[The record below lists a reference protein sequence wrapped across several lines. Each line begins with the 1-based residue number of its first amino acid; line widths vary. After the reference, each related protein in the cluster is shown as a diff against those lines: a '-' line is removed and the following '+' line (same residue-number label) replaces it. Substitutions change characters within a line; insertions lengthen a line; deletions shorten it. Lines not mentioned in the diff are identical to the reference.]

1 MYSLCDRKVLRVVF
15 VPCGMSA
22 LLRVACLLLLVP
34 GSCARKTLAVSMPS
48 SHGKNF
54 KTRTW
59 VPCLM
64 TDAGVK
70 SVSRGIRG
78 GGQPQVDNGCS
89 RTESGDESDGE
100 MPGIAKEV
108 KGDDGA
114 TAAPECS
121 VKDIVLTQRN
131 LNAVKLALD
140 ALSKTNSTMV
150 VAPTGS
156 GKTLIISSVIFTYL
170 ERIGFKGKVLVLAHR
185 TYLLDQLEKRFHTM
199 YPNVSTGQF
208 RSDVQ
213 EWEAGVIFAMV
224 PTLQREHHLQSM
236 PTFDLVVVDECHH
249 TPANSWA
256 RIIEHVWALN
266 ATCRLFG
273 TTATPIRGDKKPIR
287 NWFPHISDQITTKEL
302 ETAGRLAPVQA
313 FVIDFEQGDYFGND
327 SVESEEL
334 DEEHET
340 DEYSTSAKVRP
351 RRKLFEPRLIN
362 DPESNN
368 RVVSEWQERAGSH
381 QTIVF
386 CKDKQHAR
394 DMTDAFNQRGIK
406 AVCITSGMPKA
417 ERSHALETYTSG
429 VAQVLVNVNIFS
441 EGFDDAKTTAVVLL
455 RHKSHKGLF
464 VQMVGRGRRACAG
477 KEFCVL
483 LDFGRSTEAY
493 KNLDVDVF
501 WLLISDKNKK
511 NVTSS
516 DVGGGHG
523 KGNKQAHPPVRDFR
537 LRKFHLNDV
546 QRRIRESS
554 FKWFQLPLADADHH
568 DGCTCIALAATSF
581 GGFACICMYNRDDVF
596 YVVSKSKAT
605 QNEFS
610 IGQGNSAA
618 CVTRADALL
627 QTKLE
632 RRFAG
637 DWHDEPATD
646 RQMGHPAMWNM
657 GKRAKS
663 GEMPSE
669 LTKYEASLLITFHD
683 NRKEI
688 ELVVTEFAA
697 ENAKS
702 VSRGQAVSEN
712 SESSVM
718 MFNVGT
724 KKEGDSEEGDSGS
737 EGQDDVHHGDIV
749 MQNTEGAHVGLENPE
764 EESQPDSGSEISY
777 EEVEETQ
784 SLGRRTTQRLRKE
797 DVYERDDDE
806 ERTKLRKGEGGGSP
820 VGLKPWMSASES
832 VSD

>member
-1 MYSLCDRKVLRVVF
+1 MEKLRYSSKLKLYAVTARYPLCSSGSFIIRSSLKQAPSLSLLPFNRRFSRLILQSRSKEPQEPQHLLLTSWLLCWKGQMYSLCDRKVLRVVF

-273 TTATPIRGDKKPIR
+273 TTATPIR
-287 NWFPHISDQITTKEL
+287 
-302 ETAGRLAPVQA
+302 
-313 FVIDFEQGDYFGND
+313 
-327 SVESEEL
+327 
-334 DEEHET
+334 
-340 DEYSTSAKVRP
+340 
-351 RRKLFEPRLIN
+351 
-362 DPESNN
+362 
-368 RVVSEWQERAGSH
+368 
-381 QTIVF
+381 
-386 CKDKQHAR
+386 
-394 DMTDAFNQRGIK
+394 
-406 AVCITSGMPKA
+406 
-417 ERSHALETYTSG
+417 
-429 VAQVLVNVNIFS
+429 
-441 EGFDDAKTTAVVLL
+441 
-455 RHKSHKGLF
+455 
-464 VQMVGRGRRACAG
+464 
-477 KEFCVL
+477 
-483 LDFGRSTEAY
+483 
-493 KNLDVDVF
+493 
-501 WLLISDKNKK
+501 
-511 NVTSS
+511 
-516 DVGGGHG
+516 
-523 KGNKQAHPPVRDFR
+523 
-537 LRKFHLNDV
+537 
-546 QRRIRESS
+546 
-554 FKWFQLPLADADHH
+554 
-568 DGCTCIALAATSF
+568 
-581 GGFACICMYNRDDVF
+581 
-596 YVVSKSKAT
+596 
-605 QNEFS
+605 
-610 IGQGNSAA
+610 
-618 CVTRADALL
+618 
-627 QTKLE
+627 
-632 RRFAG
+632 
-637 DWHDEPATD
+637 
-646 RQMGHPAMWNM
+646 
-657 GKRAKS
+657 
-663 GEMPSE
+663 
-669 LTKYEASLLITFHD
+669 
-683 NRKEI
+683 
-688 ELVVTEFAA
+688 
-697 ENAKS
+697 
-702 VSRGQAVSEN
+702 
-712 SESSVM
+712 
-718 MFNVGT
+718 
-724 KKEGDSEEGDSGS
+724 
-737 EGQDDVHHGDIV
+737 
-749 MQNTEGAHVGLENPE
+749 
-764 EESQPDSGSEISY
+764 
-777 EEVEETQ
+777 
-784 SLGRRTTQRLRKE
+784 
-797 DVYERDDDE
+797 
-806 ERTKLRKGEGGGSP
+806 
-820 VGLKPWMSASES
+820 
-832 VSD
+832 